1 MTTVVEVQ
9 RARADLFGQ
18 LVHAMDASAWRRS
31 VESDGVTVDHA
42 HPVYRPGGAPHRVE
56 GFLIRAELEGVSVDH
71 GLAYFHDACH
81 FADTANKMTS
91 ASEIVRVLAAPLEAY
106 EAIVRT
112 GFGLPWPL
120 QDREFLHYV
129 ATERTTDAQGRDVAV
144 IAYATVDD
152 PTLPPPWPGALRC
165 VMQPSGQRVTDLGGG
180 RVRVE
185 HCMTYDLG
193 GWIGPRV
200 QDALFHRGHVQ
211 AYLDEW
217 VLAMATLQREAR
229 EPALTR
235 SRTATSAAPT

>member
-1 MTTVVEVQ
+1 MATVVEVQ
-9 RARADLFGQ
+9 QSRADLFAE
-18 LVHAMDASAWRRS
+18 LVHAMDASAWVRATAA
-31 VESDGVTVDHA
+31 DGITVDQA
-42 HPVYRPGGAPHRVE
+42 HPVYRPGGAAHRVE
-56 GFLIRAELEGVSVDH
+56 GFLIRADLEGVTVDH

-91 ASEIVRVLAAPLEAY
+91 ASEIIRVLASPLDAY

-129 ATERTTDAQGRDVAV
+129 AADRTTDAQGRDVAV

-152 PTLPPPWPGALRC
+152 PSLPPPWPGALRC
-165 VMQPSGQRVTDLGGG
+165 AMQPSGQRVTDLGGG

-200 QDALFHRGHVQ
+200 QDTLFRGGHVK

-217 VLAMATLQREAR
+217 TLAMATLQREAR
-229 EPALTR
+229 QPPLTR
-235 SRTATSAAPT
+235 SRAATGASR